1 MQKNSYLVLAGIFA
15 GLYFVL
21 CVGIWFSLNELYS
34 YREEYDRLDSEQKN
48 NSNQIASLQARNQS
62 LSRVVNLS
70 VNHAKPVSDAVA
82 FYGMIKM
89 ILDGHKISVLSM
101 TASGQDNSGKKDN
114 VLNLKLF
121 AEYYQLMAM
130 LADLRNLNVA
140 SKVTSLRIVRN
151 HNLPEELIDVDLRLE
166 VMTGE

>member
-15 GLYFVL
+15 GFCFAL

>member
-1 MQKNSYLVLAGIFA
+1 MQKNSYLILAGIFA
-15 GLYFVL
+15 GLCFAL
-21 CVGIWFSLNELYS
+21 CVGIWFSLNELHS

-48 NSNQIASLQARNQS
+48 SSNMIASLKARNSS

-70 VNHAKPVSDAVA
+70 VNHAKPVPDAVV
-82 FYGMIKM
+82 FYGMIKT

-114 VLNLKLF
+114 ILNLKLY

-130 LADLRNLNVA
+130 LADLKNLNVA
-140 SKVTSLRIVRN
+140 SKVTSLHIVRN

-166 VMTGE
+166 VMTEN